1 MDKNLTVEIFVPT
14 QGSDGNEGNIGTGYP
29 VGKGLLITACHVL
42 FPADR
47 DDNYPIQLR
56 WRHPGLQ
63 GDEKDWIPID
73 AVVWQSP
80 DELDVALI
88 RARFPRAI
96 DGWGFLTASKPD
108 DSMQWASEGFAKA
121 GGKDDNQRRRVAMQG
136 QACSAGDV
144 DNQFELIN
152 RAPVAE
158 DKLWQGASGSPVF
171 VDRRILGIV
180 ITCPEYFKAARLR
193 ATTCWKLLENTEF
206 RAAIGY
212 DDQQRRRQQYL
223 TQVSNRL
230 KKAPKALQVLA
241 MELHDAGALAGLDS
255 QQQADYIAQR
265 LLELEIGDLIQRG
278 RNAQQALQLH
288 QLDFEA
294 AQLSKAVRALLPGVY
309 DFGVIAGLQ
318 TERLAIGQGFVSL
331 PASLHTVAEIIMSG
345 YDGRVAEYCNTD
357 RFPRGACC
365 LPLSPEGGWDE
376 QGEAFQAAWDEHLK
390 NQFCDG
396 ASTTWDEYMIDQF
409 AGGKGS
415 RRRTHDQMVALAR
428 DELEYLVEF
437 EHKTHYFLFD
447 LPEEAAARRQVIEL
461 IRALKQRYPPI
472 AFLNLDSNAD
482 LEREEKK
489 TFRPLSDILSA
500 EYKDLP

>member
-14 QGSDGNEGNIGTGYP
+14 QGSEGKTGNIGTGYP

-42 FPADR
+42 FPPDQ
-47 DDNYPIQLR
+47 DDDYPIQLR

-63 GDEKDWIPID
+63 DDEKDWMPIE

-80 DELDVALI
+80 GDLDVALL

-96 DGWGFLTASKPD
+96 EGWGFLTDSKPD
-108 DSMQWASEGFAKA
+108 DSMRWVSEGFAKA

-180 ITCPEYFKAARLR
+180 ITCPENFKAARLR
-193 ATTCWKLLENTEF
+193 ATPCWKLLEQADF

-212 DDQQRRRQQYL
+212 DDQQRRRQQYQ
-223 TQVSNRL
+223 TQVSSLL
-230 KKAPKALQVLA
+230 KKAPNALQALA
-241 MELHDAGALAGLDS
+241 AQLNDAAALAGLAT
-255 QQQADYIAQR
+255 QQQADALAGR
-265 LLELEIGDLIQRG
+265 LLALEIGKLIQISRK
-278 RNAQQALQLH
+278 AQQALQLQ

-309 DFGVIAGLQ
+309 DFGVIAGLGP
-318 TERLAIGQGFVSL
+318 ERLSIGQGFVSL
-331 PASLHTVAEIIMSG
+331 PASLHTVAEIIMAG
-345 YDGRVAEYCNTD
+345 YDGRVTEYCNSD
-357 RFPRGACC
+357 GFPRGACC
-365 LPLSPEGGWDE
+365 LPLSPEGGYDE
-376 QGEAFQAAWDEHLK
+376 LGKAFQAAWDEHLK

-396 ASTTWDEYMIDQF
+396 ASVAWDEYMIEQF
-409 AGGKGS
+409 AGGKGT
-415 RRRTHDQMVALAR
+415 RERTHDQWVDLAR
-428 DELEYLVEF
+428 DELKYQVEF

-447 LPEEAAARRQVIEL
+447 LPKETAARQQVIEL
-461 IRALKQRYPPI
+461 IRTLKQRYPPL

-482 LEREEKK
+482 LEREERK